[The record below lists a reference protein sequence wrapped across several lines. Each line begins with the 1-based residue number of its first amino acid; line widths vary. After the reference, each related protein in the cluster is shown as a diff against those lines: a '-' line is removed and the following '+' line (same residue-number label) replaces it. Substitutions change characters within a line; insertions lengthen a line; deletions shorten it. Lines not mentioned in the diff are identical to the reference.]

1 MRMSNFT
8 HVLHTSYFFT
18 VHSLLSSSPYLLFSS
33 SPLLVL
39 ILILVHLS
47 RTPRVSPPAGAPPH
61 SIEIVT
67 GRTVWVLAPDVGNSY
82 TKGGGQHTTSSS
94 SSSSSS
100 FSSSFSSSSS
110 SSSSVTVTMAHWLEA
125 LQSVCVTGSI
135 PRRLARERVVLEG
148 NLLKRGRWNQ
158 SWRLRTVLAL
168 NTGHLLYFSPSRP
181 GALAA
186 ASFTGSGSSSRSL
199 ARATSKRGMR
209 RGGASSRSSKVCY

>member
-1 MRMSNFT
+1 MDRPGKAVRSHTFYTLFT
-8 HVLHTSYFFT
+8 HESFFYCT
-18 VHSLLSSSPYLLFSS
+18 FPSLLFSS
-33 SPLLVL
+33 SPLLIL

-100 FSSSFSSSSS
+100 FSSSFSS